1 MAKARILGV
10 GSYLP
15 DGVLTNKD
23 LESMVDTSDE
33 WIRTRTGIVERRR
46 AGEGEASSD
55 LAKVASLRALDMA
68 GMKPEDIQLIIVAT
82 ITPDTNCP
90 SCANW
95 LEAKIGADG
104 AVSFDVTAACSG
116 FIFALDVAWRFL
128 NTGPYKNALVVAS
141 ECMTKTVNYKDR
153 ESCILWGD
161 GAGAVVLVPDDG
173 RNSGAEL
180 LSTHIFTD
188 GKSGDNLL
196 LPGFGSKHAP
206 FDEEKL
212 RKGLH
217 YLKMIR
223 ASDSVRVAVKRFAEA
238 CYAALEHNGVTLN
251 DIRWIIPHQANL
263 RMLQLLAKRLGIS
276 MDKVFVNIER
286 TGNMSSAT
294 IPVALDRVVREGK
307 VEKGDLLLLTAFG
320 GGHTWGSALIKW

>member
-1 MAKARILGV
+1 MGRAWITGT

-15 DGVLTNKD
+15 KGVLTNKD
-23 LESMVDTSDE
+23 LEKLVETTDE
-33 WIRTRTGIVERRR
+33 WIRTRTGIVERRV
-46 AGEGEASSD
+46 AAEGEASSD
-55 LAKVASLRALDMA
+55 LAREASLKALEMA
-68 GMKPEDIQLIIVAT
+68 GLSPKDLDLIIVAT

-95 LEAKIGADG
+95 LEAKLGAND

-116 FIFALDVAWRFL
+116 FIFALDVAWRYL
-128 NTGPYKNALVVAS
+128 QTGPYKKVLVVAS

-161 GAGAVVLVPDDG
+161 GAGAVVLEADADG
-173 RNSGAEL
+173 KGAEL

-196 LPGFGSKHAP
+196 LPGFGSKYTP
-206 FDEEKL
+206 FNEEKL

-217 YLKMIR
+217 FLKMIR
-223 ASDSVRVAVKRFAEA
+223 ASDSVRVAVRRFAEA
-238 CYAALEHNGVTLN
+238 CYVALEENGVSLN
-251 DIRWIIPHQANL
+251 DIKYIIPHQANL
-263 RMLQLLAKRLGIS
+263 RMLQLLAKRLGVS
-276 MDKVFVNIER
+276 MDKVFVNIEK

-294 IPVALDRVVREGK
+294 IPVALDRAVREGK
-307 VEKGDLLLLTAFG
+307 IQKGDLILLTAFG

>member
-1 MAKARILGV
+1 MAKAWITGV

-15 DGVLTNKD
+15 KKVLSNKD
-23 LESMVDTSDE
+23 LEKMVDTTDE
-33 WIRTRTGIVERRR
+33 WIRTRTGIVERRM
-46 AGEGEASSD
+46 AEEGEASSD
-55 LAKVASLRALDMA
+55 LAKGASLKALEMA
-68 GMKPEDIQLIIVAT
+68 GLTPNDIDLIIVAT

-95 LEAKIGADG
+95 LEAKLGAEK

-116 FIFALDVAWRFL
+116 FIFALDVAWRYL
-128 NTGPYKNALVVAS
+128 KTGPYKKAIVAAS

-161 GAGAVVLVPDDG
+161 GAGAVILEAED
-173 RNSGAEL
+173 RNGAAEVI
-180 LSTHIFTD
+180 STHIFTD
-188 GKSGDNLL
+188 GKSGGNLL

-206 FDEEKL
+206 FNEEKL

-223 ASDSVRVAVKRFAEA
+223 ASDSVRVAVRRFAEA
-238 CYAALEHNGVTLN
+238 CYAALDHNGITL
-251 DIRWIIPHQANL
+251 DDVKYIIPHQANL
-263 RMLQLLAKRLGIS
+263 RMLQLLAKRLGVS
-276 MDKVFVNIER
+276 MDKVFVNIEK

-294 IPVALDRVVREGK
+294 IPVALDRAVREGK
-307 VEKGDLLLLTAFG
+307 IQKGDLVLLTAFG
-320 GGHTWGSALIKW
+320 GGHTWGSALIRW